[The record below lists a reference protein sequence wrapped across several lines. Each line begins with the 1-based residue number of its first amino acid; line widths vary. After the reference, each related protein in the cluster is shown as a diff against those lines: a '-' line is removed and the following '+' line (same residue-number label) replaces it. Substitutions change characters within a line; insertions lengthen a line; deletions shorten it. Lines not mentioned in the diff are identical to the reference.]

1 MNRDEFLLQ
10 HKKLC
15 DEAHNILQEKVQNY
29 SGGGNV
35 FTNFSRVE
43 SLGICSTPTGILA
56 RISDKFGR
64 LITHTNTKGGLVGEE
79 GFHDSIIDL
88 INYLVFL
95 YCSTNPRRI
104 DDGKDTDRTETG

>member
-64 LITHTNTKGGLVGEE
+64 LITHTNTKGGLVV
-79 GFHDSIIDL
+79 SMTVLL
-88 INYLVFL
+88 ILLTISYFYIAALIL
-95 YCSTNPRRI
+95 
-104 DDGKDTDRTETG
+104 GG